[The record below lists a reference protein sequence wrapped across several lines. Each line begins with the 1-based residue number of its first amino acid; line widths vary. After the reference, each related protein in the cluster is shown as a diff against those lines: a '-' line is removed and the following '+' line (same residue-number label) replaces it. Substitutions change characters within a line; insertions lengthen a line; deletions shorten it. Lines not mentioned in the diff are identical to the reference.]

1 MADLKQLNS
10 GDVVTHLRRPEWG
23 DGVVDRATAVVHEGQ
38 PAQRV
43 IVRFVNQGLVTLNTG
58 IAPLIRKD
66 ATTMGTATTTTTPS
80 TSTSSRFSS
89 NAKTSTGNG
98 WLGSLGEKQNGEEL
112 YHLPEAM
119 TDPFASHGR
128 RLQATLDS
136 YRFGTDPREPR
147 LLLDWA
153 VAQTGLN
160 DPLSKYTRHELEQ
173 AFPRFARDRDNHL
186 AELCKLIKRSGDS
199 EIIAKA
205 MRETRVPAAKNAL
218 QRAVRG

>member
-1 MADLKQLNS
+1 MHA
-10 GDVVTHLRRPEWG
+10 RRPEWG
-23 DGVVDRATAVVHEGQ
+23 DGVVDRATTVVHEGR

-43 IVRFVNQGLVTLNTG
+43 IVRFAHQGLVTLNTG

-66 ATTMGTATTTTTPS
+66 ANNMGTTTTSTTTNTP
-80 TSTSSRFSS
+80 T
-89 NAKTSTGNG
+89 NTGNG

-136 YRFGTDPREPR
+136 FRFGTDPREPR

-173 AFPRFARDRDNHL
+173 AFPRFVRDRDNHL
-186 AELCKLIKRSGDS
+186 FELVKLMKRGGSSDV
-199 EIIAKA
+199 IQKA
-205 MRETRVPAAKNAL
+205 LRETRYPSAKNAL
-218 QRAVRG
+218 QRAIRD